1 VDRLAGA
8 EPVDL
13 QIDIT
18 RGKPIDDNQFEAE
31 LATIVENSFNIHPA
45 GNRFVFKHDENAR
58 SKLLSH
64 AKNDRLF
71 QNGEDAEHLA
81 KEIRSVISGPEHVS
95 QNYRVVVLQKN
106 WSSNPWSEF
115 EEKDQPK
122 NWDGRLPMVVMPENP
137 EKLEATLGTWLK
149 THLQEGR
156 NTIRFLLPQRGM
168 PNAYY
173 DRELIVLAR
182 AVYLAQQ
189 WQAQDRVYADL
200 ARTFQKDELRPKL
213 VKRFERF
220 AVLCEWN
227 YAEPAKCLFEER
239 SHGAQGDKIPEA
251 MDRLIRDEVFIPEEF
266 EDYVFKLS
274 ESGESIGKLLRDL
287 KEPRPGGKPCIPW
300 LGEVS
305 VKERVIK
312 LCASGQIAINVRGLE
327 LLQARPGESED
338 NAWNRM
344 KGRVG
349 TGKHLDETTM
359 HLPNAVVT
367 SGGKTPT
374 VTLPETGPGNSGG
387 PSLFPTGATTPPGS
401 VTPTQPT
408 GNTNLFGG
416 QTGEIPATRIPCSA
430 PATSSLNLL
439 GQIES
444 WGIGPAVNVNNVA
457 IKVGKMTGSQLQQLL
472 KHLPDGVTYSLDL
485 EKEGQ

>member
-1 VDRLAGA
+1 M
-8 EPVDL
+8 
-13 QIDIT
+13 I
-18 RGKPIDDNQFEAE
+18 
-31 LATIVENSFNIHPA
+31 
-45 GNRFVFKHDENAR
+45 
-58 SKLLSH
+58 
-64 AKNDRLF
+64 
-71 QNGEDAEHLA
+71 
-81 KEIRSVISGPEHVS
+81 
-95 QNYRVVVLQKN
+95 
-106 WSSNPWSEF
+106 
-115 EEKDQPK
+115 
-122 NWDGRLPMVVMPENP
+122 VMPMNP
-137 EKLEATLGTWLK
+137 EKLEATLGAWLK

-200 ARTFQKDELRPKL
+200 ARSFQKDELRPKL

-220 AVLCEWN
+220 AVLSEWN

-239 SHGAQGDKIPEA
+239 AHGAQGDKIPDA
-251 MDRLIRDEVFIPEEF
+251 VDKLIRDEVFIPEEF
-266 EDYVFKLS
+266 EAYVLKLA

-300 LGEVS
+300 LGEIQ

-312 LCASGQIAINVRGLE
+312 LCAAGQIAINVRGLE
-327 LLQARPGESED
+327 MLQAKPGETED
-338 NAWNRM
+338 DAWHRM

-359 HLPNAVVT
+359 LLPDAVVS
-367 SGGKTPT
+367 SGGKSPVVPVIETGTGTVGGPTLFPTGGIVSGGSTTPT
-374 VTLPETGPGNSGG
+374 VTPTTIGG
-387 PSLFPTGATTPPGS
+387 STPS
-401 VTPTQPT
+401 
-408 GNTNLFGG
+408 NLFGG
-416 QTGEIPATRIPCSA
+416 QSGVTPPILIPCSA

-444 WGIGPAVNVNNVA
+444 WGIGPATSVNNVSVK
-457 IKVGKMTGSQLQQLL
+457 IGKMTGSQLQQLL
-472 KHLPDGVTYSLDL
+472 KHLPDGVTYGLDL